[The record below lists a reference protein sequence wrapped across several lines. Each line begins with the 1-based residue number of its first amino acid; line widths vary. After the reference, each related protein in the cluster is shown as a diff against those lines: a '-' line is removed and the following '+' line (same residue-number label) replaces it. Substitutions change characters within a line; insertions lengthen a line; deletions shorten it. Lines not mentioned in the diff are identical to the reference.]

1 MDAAAF
7 ILVSTVGLFV
17 FVRDKR
23 SRAAQVRREVERDR
37 AELAMLREKFAALKA
52 LVEADAEAG
61 VALGPSAEDRSEV
74 LSLSLAE
81 GFVSIERDL
90 PYWGTSETCEFHRI
104 GTADN
109 SDNERF
115 GGGRWFIRTRTVSGW
130 TEDWPLPTPRDIP
143 SVRWR
148 QAPEALSMFAE
159 GQFRR
164 WREMRRILF
173 GDKLVPQRSWRD
185 EEVLRDVEGS

>member
-1 MDAAAF
+1 MDVAAF

-23 SRAAQVRREVERDR
+23 ARAAQDRREVDRDR
-37 AELAMLREKFAALKA
+37 AELESLREKFDALKA

-61 VALGPSAEDRSEV
+61 VAMGRDDEQGSDGLT
-74 LSLSLAE
+74 LSFGK
-81 GFVSIERDL
+81 GFVYIDYDSPWVGSR
-90 PYWGTSETCEFHRI
+90 ETCEWHRI
-104 GTADN
+104 GTGDN
-109 SDNERF
+109 SDDERF
-115 GGGRWFIRTRTVSGW
+115 GPGRWFIRTRCVSGW
-130 TEDWPLPTPRDIP
+130 TEDSPLPTPRDVP

-148 QAPEALSMFAE
+148 EAPETLAMFAE

-164 WREMRRILF
+164 WREMRHILF
-173 GDKLVPQRSWRD
+173 EEKLVPKRSWRD